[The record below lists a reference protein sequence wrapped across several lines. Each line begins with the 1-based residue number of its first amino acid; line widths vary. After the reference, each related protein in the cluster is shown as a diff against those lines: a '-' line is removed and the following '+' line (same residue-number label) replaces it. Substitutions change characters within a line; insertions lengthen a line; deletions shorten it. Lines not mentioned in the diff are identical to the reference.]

1 MADCRS
7 YPQNYCYPLYF
18 FKLDQLFKIRLKFG
32 KFMEI
37 TFQQFIWR
45 ERVFFLRSQTGVNTV
60 EEIKLYAG
68 FSLLRQFIHANKGA
82 FILLAVDLR
91 AYKKIET
98 M

>member
-1 MADCRS
+1 MS
-7 YPQNYCYPLYF
+7 IF
-18 FKLDQLFKIRLKFG
+18 
-32 KFMEI
+32 
-37 TFQQFIWR
+37 
-45 ERVFFLRSQTGVNTV
+45 FFLRSQTGVNTV

-98 M
+98 I

>member
-1 MADCRS
+1 MESSWR
-7 YPQNYCYPLYF
+7 L
-18 FKLDQLFKIRLKFG
+18 LFNNLFG
-32 KFMEI
+32 ASMF
-37 TFQQFIWR
+37 
-45 ERVFFLRSQTGVNTV
+45 FFLRSQTGVNTV